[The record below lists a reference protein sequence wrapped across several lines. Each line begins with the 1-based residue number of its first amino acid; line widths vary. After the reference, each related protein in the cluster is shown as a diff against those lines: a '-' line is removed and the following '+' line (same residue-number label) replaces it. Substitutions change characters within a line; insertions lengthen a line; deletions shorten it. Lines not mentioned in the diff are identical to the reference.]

1 MTNQTTDYNYNDYY
15 DDLSEKVLEDYLKI
29 HYALQSGTFLPVPNN
44 AQANSMMKALHGFL
58 RLHWINKFDILSF
71 SLFEVK
77 LGHLRKYGIL

>member
-1 MTNQTTDYNYNDYY
+1 MTNQTTDYIYNDYY

-58 RLHWINKFDILSF
+58 RLH
-71 SLFEVK
+71 
-77 LGHLRKYGIL
+77 